1 MANNSSP
8 ADLKR
13 ELLNRAAKLLDVI
26 DLARRLNV
34 PSTLLETWI
43 RGDATMPDGKLMDLA
58 RVLDRLSREERAA
71 SHANNSAASPRHR

>member
-8 ADLKR
+8 AQLKR

-34 PSTLLETWI
+34 STILLETWM

-58 RVLDRLSREERAA
+58 RLLDRISREAQPE
-71 SHANNSAASPRHR
+71 S

>member
-1 MANNSSP
+1 MANDPTP

-13 ELLNRAAKLLDVI
+13 ELLNRAAKLLDVT

-34 PSTLLETWI
+34 PSAVLETWM

-58 RVLDRLSREERAA
+58 RLLDRMSRDARAL
-71 SHANNSAASPRHR
+71 N

>member
-34 PSTLLETWI
+34 PSSLLETWI

-58 RVLDRLSREERAA
+58 RVLDRISRETRAA
-71 SHANNSAASPRHR
+71 N

>member
-13 ELLNRAAKLLDVI
+13 ELLNRAAKLLDVV

-34 PSTLLETWI
+34 PSALLETWM

-58 RVLDRLSREERAA
+58 RLLDRISREARAA
-71 SHANNSAASPRHR
+71 N

>member
-1 MANNSSP
+1 MATNSSP

-34 PSTLLETWI
+34 SSTLLETWM
-43 RGDATMPDGKLMDLA
+43 RGEATMPDGKLMDLA
-58 RVLDRLSREERAA
+58 RLLDRISRDARAA
-71 SHANNSAASPRHR
+71 N

>member
-1 MANNSSP
+1 MANKSSP

-34 PSTLLETWI
+34 PSSLLETWI

-58 RVLDRLSREERAA
+58 RVLDRISRETRAA
-71 SHANNSAASPRHR
+71 N

>member
-1 MANNSSP
+1 MASDSSP

-13 ELLNRAAKLLDVI
+13 ELLKRAAKLLDAV

-58 RVLDRLSREERAA
+58 RLLDRISRETRAV
-71 SHANNSAASPRHR
+71 N

>member
-13 ELLNRAAKLLDVI
+13 ELLNRAAKLLDVV

-34 PSTLLETWI
+34 PSALLETWM

-58 RVLDRLSREERAA
+58 RLLDRRSREARAV
-71 SHANNSAASPRHR
+71 N

>member
-1 MANNSSP
+1 MANNSTP

-34 PSTLLETWI
+34 PSTLLETWM
-43 RGDATMPDGKLMDLA
+43 RGDATMPDSKLMDLA
-58 RVLDRLSREERAA
+58 RLLDRISREARAV
-71 SHANNSAASPRHR
+71 N

>member
-13 ELLNRAAKLLDVI
+13 GLLNRAAKLLGVI

-34 PSTLLETWI
+34 PSTLLETWM
-43 RGDATMPDGKLMDLA
+43 RGDGTMPDGKLMDLA
-58 RVLDRLSREERAA
+58 RLLDRISREARAA
-71 SHANNSAASPRHR
+71 N